1 MIKKMSTPV
10 SQPAG
15 PKSPQPPSAKLMR
28 FAVIGAGV
36 LVLAGIGVFYWASLQ
51 TTRGSTDNAV
61 VVTIRNGACEPN
73 EMTVPAGRNTFKI
86 VNQTERAVEWEI
98 LDGVMVLEERENI
111 VPGLSQTVTT
121 KLPVGDFKI
130 TCGLLSNA
138 RGTLHVTP
146 STESQAEAAR
156 PALVAFIGPLA
167 EYQVFLAMQA
177 GALVKAT
184 QALDAAIQAGDL
196 EKARGLYEAARLPY
210 MRMEPAAKRFADL
223 DNVIDPVADYLAK
236 REQDPGFVGFHRI
249 EYGLFSAR
257 STDGLA
263 PVSARL
269 VADVTTLKDR
279 IGTLRFTPDQI
290 ATSAAQLVTAL
301 ADTKIPVG
309 EEHYAQTDL
318 TDFDANIEGVA
329 KMMALLK
336 PVAEKAAPKVVA
348 EIESKLAAVRG
359 TLKDLR
365 KPDGFPP
372 YTSVSGESRKLL
384 AMQMHAL
391 AAAIGK
397 LNAAVGLA

>member
-1 MIKKMSTPV
+1 
-10 SQPAG
+10 
-15 PKSPQPPSAKLMR
+15 MR
-28 FAVIGAGV
+28 LAVAGAGV
-36 LVLAGIGVFYWASLQ
+36 LVLAGIGAFYYASLKS
-51 TTRGSTDNAV
+51 TREGADKAIT
-61 VVTIRNGACEPN
+61 VTIKDGTCDPN
-73 EMTVPAGRNTFKI
+73 EMTLPAGRHTFKI

-111 VPGLSQTVTT
+111 VPGLSQTFTT

-138 RGTLHVTP
+138 RGTLHVTA
-146 STESQAEAAR
+146 SAASKAEAAR

-167 EYQVFLAMQA
+167 EYQVFLAMQTS
-177 GALVKAT
+177 ALVTAT

-210 MRMEPAAKRFADL
+210 MRIEAAAKHFADL

-249 EYGLFSAR
+249 EYGLFSTK

-263 PVSARL
+263 PVSTRL
-269 VADVTTLKDR
+269 LADVTTLKGR
-279 IGTLRFTPDQI
+279 VRTLKFTPDQI
-290 ATSAAQLVTAL
+290 ATSAAQLVRSL
-301 ADTKIPVG
+301 AETKIPTG

-318 TDFDANIEGVA
+318 ADFEANIEGVA

-336 PVAEKAAPKVVA
+336 PVAEKAAPKIVA
-348 EIESKLAAVRG
+348 DIESKLAIVKG

-365 KPDGFPP
+365 KPDGFPS
-372 YTSVSGESRKLL
+372 YASMNADSRKTF
-384 AMQMHAL
+384 AAQMHAL
-391 AAAIGK
+391 ADAIGK